1 MRCTG
6 YLGITYFSPAIKEE
20 IHMLAL
26 QRLKVLGVVLFLGCA
41 PVASAAD
48 DQVARLSE
56 SVSSLEK
63 VALPP
68 LIASQD
74 FWSASKVYFQLA
86 IAHNRLSETLAAC
99 AALSQSLTY
108 YRAALAKDN
117 LSLAYF
123 GDMASDGTDNSDSL
137 KEVNAKFG
145 CDGIRSALLS
155 ISKAE

>member
-1 MRCTG
+1 M
-6 YLGITYFSPAIKEE
+6 F
-20 IHMLAL
+20 AL

-48 DQVARLSE
+48 DQLAQLSE
-56 SVSSLEK
+56 SVSSLER

-86 IAHNRLSETLAAC
+86 VVHNRLGQTLAAC
-99 AALSQSLTY
+99 ADLSQSLTY
-108 YRAALAKDN
+108 YRAALVKDN

-123 GDMASDGTDNSDSL
+123 GDMATDGTDNSDSM
-137 KEVNAKFG
+137 KEMNGKFG